1 MEYDLR
7 ACPAGGNIVSD
18 DQIWKLTAFLSQM
31 AKLPRSVDQ
40 EWKKGKNAA
49 KSGNSD

>member
-1 MEYDLR
+1 L
-7 ACPAGGNIVSD
+7 S
-18 DQIWKLTAFLSQM
+18 AFLSQM
-31 AKLPRSVDQ
+31 GKFPPSIEQ